1 MQLSLTPFSLIH
13 PSTPSTLQTKLFLT
27 MATTTLATNDDTP
40 TPTQNNPSSPT
51 SAQED
56 NIAADTKDAFQEQFP
71 VGRVFDD
78 MKVATEAAHKL
89 SHAFGFTV
97 ARSGYKIMCSR
108 GVPPRRS
115 RRRSFHGG
123 IWLGKM
129 TTLVQRNLGSLLIVT
144 QSFPL

>member
-1 MQLSLTPFSLIH
+1 MILPHQPRTIPAAPAH
-13 PSTPSTLQTKLFLT
+13 PWW
-27 MATTTLATNDDTP
+27 TTLP
-40 TPTQNNPSSPT
+40 P
-51 SAQED
+51 
-56 NIAADTKDAFQEQFP
+56 ADTKEGFDEQFP
-71 VGRVFDD
+71 AGRVFDD
-78 MKVATEAAHKL
+78 MSAATEEAAHKL

>member
-1 MQLSLTPFSLIH
+1 
-13 PSTPSTLQTKLFLT
+13 
-27 MATTTLATNDDTP
+27 MATTTLATIDDTP
-40 TPTQNNPSSPT
+40 TPTQNNPSSP
-51 SAQED
+51 SPPLVD
-56 NIAADTKDAFQEQFP
+56 NIAADTKEGFEEQFP
-71 VGRVFDD
+71 AGRVFDD
-78 MKVATEAAHKL
+78 MSAATEEAAHKL